1 MDKFEDRLRRRFQAR
16 SIQIDP
22 AKREQT
28 AQAAQAIY
36 QAHNQKEQALGFAG
50 LVLWQLRFGGWKWGV
65 VQLGILSVLGLVL
78 FSLVG
83 SREIMYAWSRPQMAY
98 GLSCLATLVLS
109 MAIPILMR
117 SRRYKMDEV
126 ELASKFS
133 QQGLVGAQL
142 IWLLVSDVLFLAVLG
157 LGISRRSSLLP
168 GCIIWALAVP
178 FFVLA
183 CGYMLALVHATSKQ
197 FEILS
202 IAMSVGMLIALS
214 WLKIYWPQFFEKT
227 FDGSW
232 LLVCL
237 LLGTVM
243 VFQWRKLLKQGCRW
257 L

>member
-1 MDKFEDRLRRRFQAR
+1 MDKFEERLRMSFQAR
-16 SIQIDP
+16 SIQVDP
-22 AKREQT
+22 VKREQT

-36 QAHNQKEQALGFAG
+36 QARNQKEQALGFAE
-50 LVLWQLRFGGWKWGV
+50 LVLWQLRFGGWKLV
-65 VQLGILSVLGLVL
+65 MVQLSILSVLGLVL

-83 SREIMYAWSRPQMAY
+83 HREIMYAWSRSQMAY
-98 GLSCLATLVLS
+98 GLSCIATLVLS

-126 ELASKFS
+126 ELVSKFS

-142 IWLLVSDVLFLAVLG
+142 IWLLLSDVLFLTVLG
-157 LGISRRSSLLP
+157 LGISRRSGLLP

-178 FFVLA
+178 FLFLA
-183 CGYMLALVHATSKQ
+183 CGYMLALVHTTSKQ

-243 VFQWRKLLKQGCRW
+243 VLQWRKLLKQGCRW